1 MKVEKN
7 IFDNLQEVVFSSSDQ
22 RVSRQVTK
30 LERQGRIRKIAPRI
44 YTSNLTDAPEEII
57 RRNLIYILGRLYP
70 GAVVSHRSAI
80 EMQPTEEGHIFVT
93 HSYTKKIP
101 LPGVVLRFL
110 KGYGPIEG
118 DPVVSGGLHASQN
131 ERALLENMEISRRS
145 GGKSKSLGIR
155 FVEEK
160 VEKIAMVRGEPGL
173 NELRHRSR
181 DIANR
186 IGLQEEFA
194 KLDQLISRKLQD
206 KPSKALESP
215 MQMVRT
221 FGHPYDP
228 NRQTLFES
236 LFAALRNEEFV
247 DIPDRNIT
255 GKSLRNIGF
264 FDAWCSCQF
273 EGIVID
279 CDDAMLA
286 VESDRPLP
294 DRLIDSQTLLHVFR
308 VLINRTEMSKV
319 PQTSNQLL
327 EFMQHRH
334 RTMLRSLASRRPGE
348 IREENQFGDEAFF
361 IDHTMIRGSLN
372 RAFELYQG
380 LRHPFARAAFL
391 LFMIGE
397 IKPFLTGNGLIARAM
412 MNAELIYASQQRIVF
427 PPKMQ
432 DELKDALR
440 LFTLNNDPT
449 GYVETL
455 QRIRQFSAGIFGEDM
470 NNMRRLMS

>member
-1 MKVEKN
+1 
-7 IFDNLQEVVFSSSDQ
+7 L
-22 RVSRQVTK
+22 
-30 LERQGRIRKIAPRI
+30 GRIRKIAPRI
-44 YTSNLTDAPEEII
+44 YSSNLTDLPADII

-70 GAVVSHRSAI
+70 GAVLSHRTAI
-80 EMQPTEEGHIFVT
+80 EMQPTEEGHIFIT

-110 KGYGPIEG
+110 KGYGPLEG

-160 VEKIAMVRGEPGL
+160 VEKIAMVRGEAGL
-173 NELRHRSR
+173 NELRHRTR
-181 DIANR
+181 DIAQR
-186 IGLQEEFA
+186 IGLEEEFA
-194 KLDQLISRKLQD
+194 KLDLLIAKRLKD

-215 MQMVRT
+215 AQMVRT

-236 LFAALRNEEFV
+236 LFASLRNEEFA

-264 FDAWCSCQF
+264 FDAWLSCHF
-273 EGIVID
+273 DGIQID

-294 DRLIDSQTLLHVFR
+294 DRLIDSQTLLHIFR
-308 VLINRTEMSKV
+308 MLVNRNEMAKV
-319 PQTSNQLL
+319 PQTHHQLL

-348 IREENQFGDEAFF
+348 IREENQYGDEAFF
-361 IDHTMIRGSLN
+361 IDHALIRGSLN

-380 LRHPFARAAFL
+380 LRHPFARAAFMM
-391 LFMIGE
+391 FMIGE
-397 IKPFLTGNGLIARAM
+397 VKPFLTGNGLIARAM
-412 MNAELIYASQQRIVF
+412 MNAELVHASQQRIIF
-427 PPKMQ
+427 PLNMQ
-432 DELKDALR
+432 DDLTDALR
-440 LFTLNNDPT
+440 LFTLNNDPS

-455 QRIRQFSAGIFGEDM
+455 QRIRNFSAGIFGEDISH
-470 NNMRRLMS
+470 MRRQLS